1 MSDDA
6 NDTAL
11 RALLGIG
18 NLGVLATVKRD
29 GRPQLSNV
37 THFYDADA
45 QTLQVSMTET
55 RAKTK
60 NLRRDPR
67 ASYHVS
73 SPDGGSYVVV
83 EGSAELT
90 DVAKDPHDDTVE
102 ALIRLYRSIAGEHPD
117 WDEYRAAMVEDQRVV
132 LTLPVTRVYGR
143 IL

>member
-45 QTLQVSMTET
+45 RTLQVSMTET

>member
-1 MSDDA
+1 MTD
-6 NDTAL
+6 DTAL
-11 RALLGIG
+11 RALLGAG
-18 NLGVLATVKRD
+18 HLGVLATVKRD

-83 EGSAELT
+83 EGTAELT

-132 LTLPVTRVYGR
+132 LTLPITRVYGR